1 MRCNVGAKLS
11 IRVATW
17 GCALLCAL
25 APALAGDRKPVK
37 LATLAPKDSSFH
49 QTLLRLRER
58 WRDAPDGGVQL
69 TILPDGVMGG
79 EADIVSRMRVG
90 QLQAGVLTATGLR
103 EIDPSI
109 SALQNLPLMFRSLE
123 EAAYV
128 RRKLQPAI
136 EKRMEE
142 KGFVLLFLGDVGWVQ
157 FFSKVP
163 VTVPDDLKKVKLFTW
178 AGDNDQ
184 VELMKTLGLRPV
196 PLEVADILPG
206 LQTGL
211 IDAVPAVPFFA
222 LASQFYTAAPHLL
235 ALEWAPLVGGG
246 VITKKTWDTFP
257 EALQQSLRESS
268 RAAGDEFVNRN
279 QIENDQSIAAM
290 KKRGLVVHEASP
302 EVRAQWRAFVEPVY
316 PRLRGTEVP
325 AEMFDEVVRLLQEFR
340 ATSGK

>member
-1 MRCNVGAKLS
+1 MSSQRSAKSS
-11 IRVATW
+11 IRIVAW
-17 GCALLCAL
+17 SVALLAAV

-49 QTLLRLRER
+49 QTLLRLREK

-69 TILPDGVMGG
+69 TIMPDGVMGG

-90 QLQAGVLTATGLR
+90 QIQAGVLTATGLR
-103 EIDPSI
+103 EIDPAV

-128 RRKLQPAI
+128 RTKLRPAI

-163 VTVPDDLKKVKLFTW
+163 VVTPDDLKKVKLFTW
-178 AGDNDQ
+178 AGDNEQ
-184 VELMKTLGLRPV
+184 VDLMKALDLRPV

-222 LASQFYTAAPHLL
+222 LASQFYSAAPHLL
-235 ALEWAPLVGGG
+235 QLEWAPLVGGG

-257 EALQQSLRESS
+257 EALQKSLRESA
-268 RAAGDEFVNRN
+268 REAGDEFVNRN
-279 QIENDQSIAAM
+279 QVENDQSIAAM
-290 KKRGLVVHEASP
+290 KKRGLVVHEASA
-302 EVRAQWRAFVEPVY
+302 EVKAQWRAFVEPVY

-325 AEMFDEVVRLLQEFR
+325 AEMYDEVVKLLKELR
-340 ATSGK
+340 AQAPK